1 MKRLAAGVFVTSLI
15 SIGCKTPTVGHAV
28 VSPPAAEVPPIAV
41 ATATTPE
48 VAPPPLDK
56 DKDKG
61 SLPTGADPKDPNL
74 LVDGGSLATAVSVP
88 VDVDDIDF
96 ELAWIS
102 RHYGPF
108 RKTFGGTAVHEG
120 RRYEVIRVELPDK
133 STHEIF
139 FDITENWNNWKP
151 PTSPK

>member
-1 MKRLAAGVFVTSLI
+1 MKRTAAGVFVTSLI
-15 SIGCKTPTVGHAV
+15 AFGCKTPTVGHAV
-28 VSPPAAEVPPIAV
+28 VSPPASEVPPVAV

-48 VAPPPLDK
+48 VAPPPPADDEK
-56 DKDKG
+56 AK
-61 SLPTGADPKDPNL
+61 LPTGADPHDPNL
-74 LVDGGSLATAVSVP
+74 LIEGGSLATAVSVP

-151 PTSPK
+151 PTPPK